1 MDSEAPMGARA
12 LPVITVITPTAGR
25 PAAWP
30 LAERWMA
37 RQTVQ
42 PDQWI
47 VADDGEVAAPLT
59 MGQLHIRRP
68 RKETGGASLAM
79 NLLAAIPHVA
89 GNVVIIMEDD
99 DYYRPDHIA
108 VCAEKLKAHRATGCI
123 WLNYYNVRLKAWRRI
138 RNSCAA
144 LCNTA
149 FRAECLP
156 MLERAANQAM
166 EQGIYHVDR
175 LFWQQ
180 VGKAGLHEQETVVG
194 IKGLDGMPGIGIGHQ
209 PGPKWNPD
217 PQGAKLHKW
226 IGEDANAYG

>member
-1 MDSEAPMGARA
+1 MK
-12 LPVITVITPTAGR
+12 VTIVTPTADR

-37 RQTVQ
+37 RQTLQ

-47 VADDGEVAAPLT
+47 VADDGVAPAPLT
-59 MGQLHIRRP
+59 AGQQHVRRQ

-79 NLLAAIPHVA
+79 NLLAAIPHVR
-89 GNVVIIMEDD
+89 GDVVLVMEDD

-108 VCAEKLKAHRATGCI
+108 VCVERLRKHRAVGCT
-123 WLNYYNVRLKAWRRI
+123 WLNYYNVRARAWRRI

-156 MLERAANQAM
+156 HLQQAAHGALAK
-166 EQGIYHVDR
+166 GIYHVDR

-180 VGKAGLHEQETVVG
+180 VGTAGLHEQETVIG
-194 IKGLDGMPGIGIGHQ
+194 IKGLDGMPGIGIGHR
-209 PGPKWNPD
+209 PGPGWHPD
-217 PQGAKLHKW
+217 AGGKKLREWVGA
-226 IGEDANAYG
+226 DAEAYL